1 MICFSQTQNC
11 LMKTLA
17 ITTPEELVR
26 VHRALKKKFNDKKL
40 IFGSGLVGAKVVFV
54 GDMLG
59 ADAEKESRPLSSG
72 HEKVLHQV
80 LKTAGIDKKK
90 IYITNVVKYSPLAGK
105 QPSPKEIK
113 AHAMFLK
120 EELKS
125 LNPAVVVTLG
135 TLALNGVGL
144 RQPLDNVHG
153 RTFNFGS
160 YDLIPTFHPSAS
172 GKDPMVRAQMEKD
185 LSQLK
190 ELLKKKPAA

>member
-1 MICFSQTQNC
+1 MKTTPTQN
-11 LMKTLA
+11 
-17 ITTPEELVR
+17 PEELER
-26 VHRALKKKFNDKKL
+26 VHKALKKKFNDKKL

-54 GDMLG
+54 GEMLG
-59 ADAEKESRPLSSG
+59 VEAEKESRPLAAD
-72 HEKVLHQV
+72 HEKVLNQV
-80 LKTAGIDKKK
+80 LKTIGIDKNK
-90 IYITNVVKYSPLAGK
+90 IYLTNVVKYSPLAGK

-113 AHAMFLK
+113 AHATFLK
-120 EELKS
+120 EELKC

-160 YDLIPTFHPSAS
+160 YDLIPTFHPSYVA
-172 GKDPMVRAQMEKD
+172 KDPLVRQQIEKD

-190 ELLKKKPAA
+190 EVLKRKPAA